1 MKKALFLLLILIR
14 YKVVPLSKKFSK
26 HQNKNSVS
34 NYSTENY
41 HVWPLFMLSFIR
53 LFYVSI
59 FERALQNYLLF
70 DIKINPPTLG
80 IVSSAGAIAYI
91 FAPILG
97 QFITSKLG
105 IRNSLILSC
114 VITPILTGAQIL
126 YYEPWFLIICRIT
139 LGLSLG
145 VFWPN
150 CFNLLSRWQKI
161 SNIERS
167 NKNFKHFNFSWNS
180 GFLLGLLVGY
190 AWAFLWN
197 DYFAMIIS
205 WGISF
210 LLIPVSFF
218 LTKEAR
224 VSSSEQE
231 PHIQVDSTI
240 SHIEIKENNPM
251 IIYPILF
258 SWIGILFLAIA
269 KANFLFS
276 YQIFLSVI
284 SNNSTPT
291 YLVQFGIQAT
301 QLIGLTWINSMKV
314 HNRKISVLISISFV
328 MLFSSLIIF
337 FDDIWFI
344 SIISVSTGLFFGLI
358 HGTSMKIMLEHGTA
372 KNTSKFS
379 TINEILVGI
388 GFGLTP
394 IIAGYVAVINIYF
407 MFLFLSLWGFIVL
420 IFLIYLSRN
429 VKKYT

>member
-1 MKKALFLLLILIR
+1 MPTL
-14 YKVVPLSKKFSK
+14 KKFFNYDK
-26 HQNKNSVS
+26 KNSVS
-34 NYSTENY
+34 SYSTENY
-41 HVWPLFMLSFIR
+41 WVWPLFMLSFIR

-59 FERALQNYLLF
+59 FDRALQNYLYRVIL
-70 DIKINPPTLG
+70 ISESTLG
-80 IVSSAGAIAYI
+80 IISSAGAIAYI

-97 QFITSKLG
+97 QIITSKLG

-126 YYEPWFLIICRIT
+126 YFEPWFLIMCRIL
-139 LGLSLG
+139 LGISLG

-150 CFNLLSRWQKI
+150 CFNLLSKWQKV
-161 SNIERS
+161 SNIEKS

-190 AWAFLWN
+190 VWAFVWN
-197 DYFAMIIS
+197 DYFAMIAS

-210 LLIPVSFF
+210 LLIPVSLF
-218 LTKEAR
+218 LKKESS
-224 VSSSEQE
+224 VSLSNQE

-240 SHIEIKENNPM
+240 SHIEIKKNHPM

-258 SWIGILFLAIA
+258 SWIGIIFLAIA

-276 YQIFLSVI
+276 YQIFLKASAI
-284 SNNSTPT
+284 TSTPT

-314 HNRKISVLISISFV
+314 YNRKTSVLISIILV
-328 MLFSSLIIF
+328 MLFSSLVIF

-344 SIISVSTGLFFGLI
+344 SILSMSTGLFFGLI

-372 KNTSKFS
+372 KNTAKYS
-379 TINEILVGI
+379 TINEILIGI

-394 IIAGYVAVINIYF
+394 IIAGYVAEINIYI
-407 MFLFLSLWGFIVL
+407 MFLFLSLLGLIVL

-429 VKKYT
+429 IKK

>member
-1 MKKALFLLLILIR
+1 MPTL
-14 YKVVPLSKKFSK
+14 KKFFNYDK
-26 HQNKNSVS
+26 KNSVS
-34 NYSTENY
+34 SYSTENY
-41 HVWPLFMLSFIR
+41 WVWPLFMLSFIR

-59 FERALQNYLLF
+59 FDRALQNYLYRVIL
-70 DIKINPPTLG
+70 ISESTLG
-80 IVSSAGAIAYI
+80 IISSAGAIAYI

-97 QFITSKLG
+97 QIITSKLG

-126 YYEPWFLIICRIT
+126 YFEPWFLIMCRIL
-139 LGLSLG
+139 LGISLG

-150 CFNLLSRWQKI
+150 CFNLLSKWQKV
-161 SNIERS
+161 SNIEKS

-190 AWAFLWN
+190 VWAFVWN
-197 DYFAMIIS
+197 DYFAMIAS

-210 LLIPVSFF
+210 LLIPVSLF
-218 LTKEAR
+218 LKKESS
-224 VSSSEQE
+224 VSLSNQE

-240 SHIEIKENNPM
+240 SHIEIKKNHPM

-258 SWIGILFLAIA
+258 SWIGIIFLAIA

-276 YQIFLSVI
+276 YQIFLKASAI
-284 SNNSTPT
+284 TSTPT

-314 HNRKISVLISISFV
+314 YNRKTSVLISIILV
-328 MLFSSLIIF
+328 MLFSSLVIF

-344 SIISVSTGLFFGLI
+344 SILSMSTGLFFGLI

-372 KNTSKFS
+372 KNTAKYS

-394 IIAGYVAVINIYF
+394 IIAGYVAEINIYF
-407 MFLFLSLWGFIVL
+407 MFLFLSLLGLIVL

-429 VKKYT
+429 IKK

>member
-1 MKKALFLLLILIR
+1 MPISDKA
-14 YKVVPLSKKFSK
+14 SE
-26 HQNKNSVS
+26 HQKEYSVS
-34 NYSTENY
+34 NYSTEGY
-41 HVWPLFMLSFIR
+41 QVWPLFMLSFIR

-70 DIKINPPTLG
+70 VISIRPDTLG
-80 IVSSAGAIAYI
+80 FISSAGAIAYI

-114 VITPILTGAQIL
+114 VITPILTGTQII
-126 YYEPWFLIICRIT
+126 YYEPWFLIICRII

-150 CFNLLSRWQKI
+150 CFNLLSRWQKV
-161 SNIERS
+161 SNIDKS

-190 AWAFLWN
+190 TWAFVWN
-197 DYFAMIIS
+197 DYFAMIAS

-218 LTKEAR
+218 LTKESR

-240 SHIEIKENNPM
+240 SHIEIKKNHPM
-251 IIYPILF
+251 IIFPILF
-258 SWIGILFLAIA
+258 SWIGILFLAIS

-276 YQIFLSVI
+276 YQIFLEAI
-284 SNNSTPT
+284 SNDSTPT

-314 HNRKISVLISISFV
+314 YKRKISVFISTIFV
-328 MLFSSLIIF
+328 TSFSSLIIF
-337 FDDIWFI
+337 FNDIWVI
-344 SIISVSTGLFFGLI
+344 SILSMSTGLFFGLI

-394 IIAGYVAVINIYF
+394 IIAGFVALINIYF
-407 MFLFLSLWGFIVL
+407 MFLFLSLLGLVVL
-420 IFLIYLSRN
+420 IFLINLSRN
-429 VKKYT
+429 VKK

>member
-1 MKKALFLLLILIR
+1 MRNVLFLLLKIIR
-14 YKVVPLSKKFSK
+14 YKIVPISKKFSK
-26 HQNKNSVS
+26 YQTKNSIS
-34 NYSTENY
+34 NYR
-41 HVWPLFMLSFIR
+41 VWPLFLLSFIR

-59 FERALQNYLLF
+59 FERALQNYLYRVIL
-70 DIKINPPTLG
+70 ISESTLG
-80 IVSSAGAIAYI
+80 VISSIGSIAYI

-105 IRNSLILSC
+105 IRTSLILSC
-114 VITPILTGAQIL
+114 VFTSILTGAQII
-126 YYEPWFLIICRIT
+126 YFEPWFLIMCRI
-139 LGLSLG
+139 LSGISLG

-150 CFNLLSRWQKI
+150 CFNLLSKWQKV
-161 SNIERS
+161 SNMEKS

-190 AWAFLWN
+190 TWAFVWN
-197 DYFAMIIS
+197 DYFAMIAS

-210 LLIPVSFF
+210 LLIPVSLF
-218 LTKEAR
+218 LKKEIS
-224 VSSSEQE
+224 VSLSNQE
-231 PHIQVDSTI
+231 PQIQVDSTI
-240 SHIEIKENNPM
+240 SHIEIKENTPM

-258 SWIGILFLAIA
+258 SWIGIIFLAIA

-276 YQIFLSVI
+276 YQIFLKASAI
-284 SNNSTPT
+284 TSTPT

-301 QLIGLTWINSMKV
+301 QLIGLTWINSMKIY
-314 HNRKISVLISISFV
+314 NRKISALTSIIFV
-328 MLFSSLIIF
+328 ILFSTLILF

-372 KNTSKFS
+372 KSTSKFS

-388 GFGLTP
+388 GFGVTP
-394 IIAGYVAVINIYF
+394 IIAGYVAEINIYF
-407 MFLFLSLWGFIVL
+407 MFLFLSLLGIIVL

-429 VKKYT
+429 VKR

>member
-1 MKKALFLLLILIR
+1 MPI
-14 YKVVPLSKKFSK
+14 SKKFSK
-26 HQNKNSVS
+26 HQTKNSII
-34 NYSTENY
+34 NYR
-41 HVWPLFMLSFIR
+41 VWPLFLLSFIR

-59 FERALQNYLLF
+59 FERALQNYLYRVIL
-70 DIKINPPTLG
+70 ISESTLG
-80 IVSSAGAIAYI
+80 IISSAGAIAYI

-114 VITPILTGAQIL
+114 VLTPILTGAQII
-126 YYEPWFLIICRIT
+126 YFEPWFLIMCRIFS
-139 LGLSLG
+139 GISLG

-150 CFNLLSRWQKI
+150 CFNLLSKWQKV
-161 SNIERS
+161 SNIEKS

-190 AWAFLWN
+190 TWAFVWN
-197 DYFAMIIS
+197 DYFAMIAS
-205 WGISF
+205 CGMSF
-210 LLIPVSFF
+210 LLIPVSLF
-218 LTKEAR
+218 LKKELS
-224 VSSSEQE
+224 VSLSNQE

-240 SHIEIKENNPM
+240 SHIEIKENTPM

-258 SWIGILFLAIA
+258 SWIGIIFLAIA

-276 YQIFLSVI
+276 YQIFLKASAI
-284 SNNSTPT
+284 TSTPT

-301 QLIGLTWINSMKV
+301 QLIGLTWINSMKIN
-314 HNRKISVLISISFV
+314 NRKMSVLISIIFV
-328 MLFSSLIIF
+328 ILFSSLILF

-388 GFGLTP
+388 GFGVTP
-394 IIAGYVAVINIYF
+394 IIAGYVAEINIYF
-407 MFLFLSLWGFIVL
+407 MFLFLSLLGIIVL

-429 VKKYT
+429 VKK

>member
-1 MKKALFLLLILIR
+1 MPI
-14 YKVVPLSKKFSK
+14 SKKFSK

-34 NYSTENY
+34 NYSTEHY

-59 FERALQNYLLF
+59 FERALQNYLYRVIL
-70 DIKINPPTLG
+70 ISEGTLG
-80 IVSSAGAIAYI
+80 IISSAGSIAYI

-114 VITPILTGAQIL
+114 VITPILTGAQII
-126 YYEPWFLIICRIT
+126 YFEPWFLIMCRVL
-139 LGLSLG
+139 LGISLG

-150 CFNLLSRWQKI
+150 CFNLLSKWQKV
-161 SNIERS
+161 SNIEKS

-190 AWAFLWN
+190 IWAFVWN
-197 DYFAMIIS
+197 DYFAMLVS
-205 WGISF
+205 WGVSF
-210 LLIPVSFF
+210 ILIPVGLF
-218 LTKEAR
+218 LKKESS
-224 VSSSEQE
+224 VSLSNQE
-231 PHIQVDSTI
+231 PPIQVDSTI
-240 SHIEIKENNPM
+240 SHIELKENTPM

-258 SWIGILFLAIA
+258 SWIGIVFLAIA

-276 YQIFLSVI
+276 YQIFLKVSAI
-284 SNNSTPT
+284 SSTPT

-301 QLIGLTWINSMKV
+301 QLLGLTWINSMKV
-314 HNRKISVLISISFV
+314 YNRKMSVLISIIFV
-328 MLFSSLIIF
+328 ILFSSLILF

-344 SIISVSTGLFFGLI
+344 SILSVSTGLFFGLI

-394 IIAGYVAVINIYF
+394 IIAGYVALINIYF
-407 MFLFLSLWGFIVL
+407 MFLFLSLLGIIVL
-420 IFLIYLSRN
+420 MFLIYISRN
-429 VKKYT
+429 VKK

>member
-1 MKKALFLLLILIR
+1 MPI
-14 YKVVPLSKKFSK
+14 SKKFTK

-34 NYSTENY
+34 SYSTEIY
-41 HVWPLFMLSFIR
+41 RVWPLFMLSFIR

-59 FERALQNYLLF
+59 FERALQNYLYRVIL
-70 DIKINPPTLG
+70 ISESTLG
-80 IVSSAGAIAYI
+80 IISSAGAIAYI

-105 IRNSLILSC
+105 IKNSLILSC
-114 VITPILTGAQIL
+114 VLTPILTGVQII
-126 YYEPWFLIICRIT
+126 YFEPWFLIMCRIF
-139 LGLSLG
+139 LGISLG

-150 CFNLLSRWQKI
+150 CFNLLSRWQKV
-161 SNIERS
+161 SNIEKS

-190 AWAFLWN
+190 IWAFVWN
-197 DYFAMIIS
+197 DYFAMIAS

-210 LLIPVSFF
+210 LLIPVGLF
-218 LTKEAR
+218 LTKESS
-224 VSSSEQE
+224 VSISNQE

-240 SHIEIKENNPM
+240 SHIEIKENHPM

-258 SWIGILFLAIA
+258 SWIGITFLAIA

-276 YQIFLSVI
+276 YQIFLKASAI
-284 SNNSTPT
+284 TSTPT

-314 HNRKISVLISISFV
+314 YNRKMSVLISIIFV
-328 MLFSSLIIF
+328 ILFSSLIIF

-344 SIISVSTGLFFGLI
+344 SILSMSTGLFFGLI

-372 KNTSKFS
+372 KSTTIYS

-394 IIAGYVAVINIYF
+394 IIAGYVAEINIYF
-407 MFLFLSLWGFIVL
+407 MFLFLSILGLIVL
-420 IFLIYLSRN
+420 MFLIYISRN
-429 VKKYT
+429 VKK

>member
-1 MKKALFLLLILIR
+1 MPI
-14 YKVVPLSKKFSK
+14 SKKFSK
-26 HQNKNSVS
+26 HQNKNLVS
-34 NYSTENY
+34 KYSTENY
-41 HVWPLFMLSFIR
+41 RVWPLFTLSFIR

-70 DIKINPPTLG
+70 FVGFSPSALG
-80 IVSSAGAIAYI
+80 FVSSAGAIAYI

-114 VITPILTGAQIL
+114 VITPLLTGAQII
-126 YYEPWFLIICRIT
+126 YYEPWFLVMCRVI

-150 CFNLLSRWQKI
+150 CFNLLSRWQKV
-161 SNIERS
+161 SNIEKS

-190 AWAFLWN
+190 FWALVWN
-197 DYFAMIIS
+197 DYFAMIVS

-210 LLIPVSFF
+210 LLIPISFF
-218 LTKEAR
+218 LTKEWR
-224 VSSSEQE
+224 ISSSNQE

-240 SHIEIKENNPM
+240 SHIEIRQNHPM

-258 SWIGILFLAIA
+258 SWLGILFLAIA

-276 YQIFLSVI
+276 YQFFLRAI
-284 SNNSTPT
+284 SNDSTPT

-314 HNRKISVLISISFV
+314 YKRKISVLISTIYII
-328 MLFSSLIIF
+328 LLSSLIIF

-344 SIISVSTGLFFGLI
+344 SILSMSTGLFFGLI

-372 KNTSKFS
+372 KNTAKYS

-394 IIAGYVAVINIYF
+394 IVAGYVVEINIYF
-407 MFLFLSLWGFIVL
+407 MFLFLSLLGLIVL
-420 IFLIYLSRN
+420 IFLFYLSRN
-429 VKKYT
+429 VKK

>member
-1 MKKALFLLLILIR
+1 MRNVLFLLLIITR
-14 YKVVPLSKKFSK
+14 YKVVPISKKFSK

-34 NYSTENY
+34 NYSTEHY
-41 HVWPLFMLSFIR
+41 RVWPLFMLSFIR

-59 FERALQNYLLF
+59 FERALQNYLYRVIL
-70 DIKINPPTLG
+70 ISESTLG
-80 IVSSAGAIAYI
+80 IISSAGAIAYI

-114 VITPILTGAQIL
+114 VLTPILTGAQII
-126 YYEPWFLIICRIT
+126 YFEPWFLIMCRVL
-139 LGLSLG
+139 LGISLG

-150 CFNLLSRWQKI
+150 CFNLLSKWQKV
-161 SNIERS
+161 SNIEKS

-190 AWAFLWN
+190 IWAFVWN
-197 DYFAMIIS
+197 DYFAMIVS

-210 LLIPVSFF
+210 LLIPVGLF
-218 LTKEAR
+218 LKKESS
-224 VSSSEQE
+224 VSLSNQE

-240 SHIEIKENNPM
+240 SHIELKENTPM

-258 SWIGILFLAIA
+258 SWIGIGFLAIA

-276 YQIFLSVI
+276 YQIFLKVSAI
-284 SNNSTPT
+284 SSTPT

-301 QLIGLTWINSMKV
+301 QLLGLTWINSMKIY
-314 HNRKISVLISISFV
+314 NRKMSVLISIIFV
-328 MLFSSLIIF
+328 ILFSSLILF

-344 SIISVSTGLFFGLI
+344 SILSVSTGLFFGLI

-379 TINEILVGI
+379 TINEILIGI

-394 IIAGYVAVINIYF
+394 IIAGYVALINIYF
-407 MFLFLSLWGFIVL
+407 MFLFLSLLGIIVL
-420 IFLIYLSRN
+420 MFLIYLSRN
-429 VKKYT
+429 VKK

>member
-1 MKKALFLLLILIR
+1 MPI
-14 YKVVPLSKKFSK
+14 SKKSSK
-26 HQNKNSVS
+26 HQNKNSIS
-34 NYSTENY
+34 IYSTENY
-41 HVWPLFMLSFIR
+41 RVWPLFMLSFIR

-59 FERALQNYLLF
+59 FERALQNYLYRVIL
-70 DIKINPPTLG
+70 ISEPTLG
-80 IVSSAGAIAYI
+80 IISSVGAIAYI

-105 IRNSLILSC
+105 IKNSLILSC
-114 VITPILTGAQIL
+114 VITPILTGAQII
-126 YYEPWFLIICRIT
+126 YFEPWFLIMCRIL
-139 LGLSLG
+139 LGISLG
-145 VFWPN
+145 VYWPN
-150 CFNLLSRWQKI
+150 CFNLLSRWQKV
-161 SNIERS
+161 SNIEKS
-167 NKNFKHFNFSWNS
+167 DKNFKHFNFSWNS

-190 AWAFLWN
+190 TWAFVWN
-197 DYFAMIIS
+197 DYFAMIAS
-205 WGISF
+205 WGMSF
-210 LLIPVSFF
+210 LLIPVSLF
-218 LTKEAR
+218 LKKE
-224 VSSSEQE
+224 SSVTLSSQE

-240 SHIEIKENNPM
+240 SHIEIKKNHPM

-276 YQIFLSVI
+276 YQIFLKASAMP
-284 SNNSTPT
+284 STPT

-301 QLIGLTWINSMKV
+301 QLVGLTWINSMKV
-314 HNRKISVLISISFV
+314 YNRKKSVLISIIFV
-328 MLFSSLIIF
+328 ILFSSLIIF

-344 SIISVSTGLFFGLI
+344 SILSMSTGLFFGLI

-394 IIAGYVAVINIYF
+394 IIAGYVVVINIYF

>member
-1 MKKALFLLLILIR
+1 MPI
-14 YKVVPLSKKFSK
+14 SKKFFK
-26 HQNKNSVS
+26 YDNKNSVS
-34 NYSTENY
+34 SYSTENY
-41 HVWPLFMLSFIR
+41 RVWSLFMLSFIR

-59 FERALQNYLLF
+59 FDRALQNYLYRVIL
-70 DIKINPPTLG
+70 ISESTLG
-80 IVSSAGAIAYI
+80 IISSAGAIAYI

-97 QFITSKLG
+97 QIITSKLG

-126 YYEPWFLIICRIT
+126 YFEPWFLIMCRIL
-139 LGLSLG
+139 LGISLG

-150 CFNLLSRWQKI
+150 CFNLLSKWQKV
-161 SNIERS
+161 SNIEKS

-190 AWAFLWN
+190 VWAFVWN
-197 DYFAMIIS
+197 DYFAMIAS

-210 LLIPVSFF
+210 LLIPVSLF
-218 LTKEAR
+218 LKKESS
-224 VSSSEQE
+224 VSLSNQE

-240 SHIEIKENNPM
+240 SHIEIKKNHPM

-258 SWIGILFLAIA
+258 SWIGIIFLAIA

-276 YQIFLSVI
+276 YQIFLKASAI
-284 SNNSTPT
+284 TSTPT

-314 HNRKISVLISISFV
+314 YNRKTSVLISIILV
-328 MLFSSLIIF
+328 MLFSSLVIF

-344 SIISVSTGLFFGLI
+344 SILSMSTGLFFGLI

-372 KNTSKFS
+372 KNTAKYS

-394 IIAGYVAVINIYF
+394 IIAGYVAEINIYF
-407 MFLFLSLWGFIVL
+407 MFLFLSLLGLIVL

-429 VKKYT
+429 IKK

>member
-1 MKKALFLLLILIR
+1 MPTL
-14 YKVVPLSKKFSK
+14 KKFFNYDK
-26 HQNKNSVS
+26 KNSVS
-34 NYSTENY
+34 SYSTENY
-41 HVWPLFMLSFIR
+41 WVWPLFMLSFIR

-59 FERALQNYLLF
+59 FDRALQNYLYRVIL
-70 DIKINPPTLG
+70 ISESTLG
-80 IVSSAGAIAYI
+80 IISSAGAIAYI

-97 QFITSKLG
+97 QIITSKLG

-126 YYEPWFLIICRIT
+126 YFEPWFLIMCRIL
-139 LGLSLG
+139 LGISLG

-150 CFNLLSRWQKI
+150 CFNLLSKWQKV
-161 SNIERS
+161 SNIEKS

-190 AWAFLWN
+190 VWAFVWN
-197 DYFAMIIS
+197 DYFAMIAS

-210 LLIPVSFF
+210 LLIPVGLF
-218 LTKEAR
+218 LKKESS
-224 VSSSEQE
+224 VSLSNQE

-240 SHIEIKENNPM
+240 SHIEIKKNHPM

-258 SWIGILFLAIA
+258 SWIGIIFLAIA

-276 YQIFLSVI
+276 YQIFLKASAI
-284 SNNSTPT
+284 TSTPT

-314 HNRKISVLISISFV
+314 YNRKTSVLISIILV
-328 MLFSSLIIF
+328 MLFSSLVIF

-344 SIISVSTGLFFGLI
+344 SILSMSTGLFFGLI

-372 KNTSKFS
+372 KNTAKYS

-394 IIAGYVAVINIYF
+394 IIAGYVAEINIYF
-407 MFLFLSLWGFIVL
+407 MFLFLSLLGLIVL

-429 VKKYT
+429 IKK

>member
-1 MKKALFLLLILIR
+1 
-14 YKVVPLSKKFSK
+14 VPISNKSSK
-26 HQNKNSVS
+26 HQNKNLVS

-41 HVWPLFMLSFIR
+41 RVWPLFMLSFIR

-70 DIKINPPTLG
+70 FIHISPSNLG
-80 IVSSAGAIAYI
+80 LVSSAGSIAYI

-126 YYEPWFLIICRIT
+126 YYEPWFLIMCRII

-150 CFNLLSRWQKI
+150 CFNLLSRWQKV
-161 SNIERS
+161 SNIEKS
-167 NKNFKHFNFSWNS
+167 NKNFKHFNFSWNA

-190 AWAFLWN
+190 IWAFLWN
-197 DYFAMIIS
+197 DYFALIIS

-218 LTKEAR
+218 LTKESK

-231 PHIQVDSTI
+231 THIQIDSTI
-240 SHIEIKENNPM
+240 SHIEIKENHPM

-269 KANFLFS
+269 KSNFLFS
-276 YQIFLSVI
+276 YQIFLRAI
-284 SNNSTPT
+284 SNDSTPT

-314 HNRKISVLISISFV
+314 YNRKISVLISIIFV

-337 FDDIWFI
+337 FDDIWVI
-344 SIISVSTGLFFGLI
+344 SILSMSTGLFFGLI
-358 HGTSMKIMLEHGTA
+358 HGTAMKIMLEHGTA
-372 KNTSKFS
+372 KSTAKYA

-394 IIAGYVAVINIYF
+394 IVAGYVAEINIYV
-407 MFLFLSLWGFIVL
+407 MFLFLSILGFIIL
-420 IFLIYLSRN
+420 MFLIYLSRN
-429 VKKYT
+429 VKKKSQF